1 MAVSYNPRIVT
12 DGLVL
17 ALDAANPKSY
27 VNIPGIT
34 DHGISDWY
42 CFVSGTVTYSAI
54 YPNTQIIEIDSNGNE
69 TVMVTTGSDPQRG
82 TFSITAGRR
91 YYGTKAIHLMAED
104 NQYAISPASL
114 AGIYFAHYWNRNSPI
129 TYYAY
134 APQDDTQLQFF
145 DNNAVDG
152 VDGTATATYNIPIG
166 LSTSFQSTAQS
177 TWQFFK
183 ANKPII
189 MTAGATSSTPSS
201 SDRTVLSPASQYVY
215 KRRDAN
221 NRTINNTAPSTS
233 LTYVT
238 YDNSLPVMTVE
249 IADGSGLDACQGIGY
264 EYLSDTFSW
273 GNVLSDYQIVAP
285 YADTAVTV
293 SYWANNQWNVGE
305 VHSLSGTQTNP
316 DAVDRDGTNG
326 FGVDGTTIS
335 GGASNLANGANLW
348 KWESTKPI
356 ALIINDSADDEENM
370 LGWMS
375 NNYIRTSSNV
385 DQSLVNLVDREI
397 TSQMTVYGK
406 NLTTD
411 SNYAGAKLSAS
422 QYIEFDGSDDYVNL
436 GAFFTYQE
444 FTISLWVYPGSTQVQ
459 YADIFDNNHTGVRN
473 FVLQQNDLDTNQY
486 SFGVHDASGGISG
499 TSIIA
504 LNAFTWYNL
513 SFTFTPSDRVIG
525 YVNGEFHSQGA
536 LAGGR
541 NILYQS
547 QTLSI
552 ARWSAGGRH
561 WNGRMGNF
569 MTYNR
574 VLTASE
580 ISQNFNATRSRYG
593 I

>member
-1 MAVSYNPRIVT
+1 MSVFAGPDIVES
-12 DGLVL
+12 GLVL

-42 CFVSGTVTYSAI
+42 CFDSGTVTYSAI
-54 YPNTQIIEIDSNGNE
+54 YPNTQIIEIDSNNNE

-91 YYGTKAIHLMAED
+91 YYGTKAIHLMIED
-104 NQYAISPASL
+104 NQYAISPASF
-114 AGIYFAHYWNRNSPI
+114 AGIYFAHYWGRNSPM

-145 DNNAVDG
+145 DNNAANG
-152 VDGTATATYNIPIG
+152 VTGTVTATYNISRG
-166 LSTSFQSTAQS
+166 SSTSFQSTAQS

-215 KRRDAN
+215 KRRN
-221 NRTINNTAPSTS
+221 NNNITINNTAPSTS
-233 LTYVT
+233 STYVT
-238 YDNSLPVMTVE
+238 YDTSLPVMTVE
-249 IADGSGLDACQGIGY
+249 IGDGAGLDACQGIGY

-285 YADTAVTV
+285 YADTTVTV

-316 DAVDRDGTNG
+316 DAAFREGNTG
-326 FGVDGTTIS
+326 FGSPGDPAYDDGQ
-335 GGASNLANGANLW
+335 ALDLANGANLW

-422 QYIEFDGSDDYVNL
+422 QYIEFDGVDDYIACSGSLTLTAATFIAWMKRNGNQDTYDGILFSRGTNVTGTNFYTNNQLGYTWNDAVN
-436 GAFFTYQE
+436 TYTWNSE
-444 FTISLWVYPGSTQVQ
+444 LTIPDLTWCMCAVSVSSSSATAYLCQSSGITSATNNVSHTSTILN
-459 YADIFDNNHTGVRN
+459 DIK
-473 FVLQQNDLDTNQY
+473 
-486 SFGVHDASGGISG
+486 
-499 TSIIA
+499 
-504 LNAFTWYNL
+504 
-513 SFTFTPSDRVIG
+513 
-525 YVNGEFHSQGA
+525 
-536 LAGGR
+536 
-541 NILYQS
+541 
-547 QTLSI
+547 I
-552 ARWSAGGRH
+552 ARDTASTRYYT
-561 WNGRMGNF
+561 GNIGIAQI
-569 MTYNR
+569 YNR
-574 VLTASE
+574 ALTAQE
-580 ISQNFNATRSRYG
+580 IEQNFNAIKSRYF
-593 I
+593 